1 MNQTTNEHGLNFQI
15 DAGQPASLTLDSLT
29 GDLEIAGWDQPVI
42 QISAADDEEQ
52 EDLGEILNIQQSGNN
67 VTLNLN
73 LPVRHRH
80 GGHWEVDSANLAE
93 NWNNMGRMLRRIGRS
108 VAMDLRV
115 RVPRRCDITI
125 RTASGDVRIAGVQ
138 GKIFLQSASGD
149 VTLTEVEGS
158 ALVKSASADV
168 TVEKLRGRLGVRS
181 MSGDLTVRDSDLI
194 ALSVGTVSGDL
205 HAQAALR
212 PGGEYEIQSVSGD
225 VLLSLPAERRATV
238 DFVSVSGDIKCR
250 LPAQVEK
257 LERKRRRI
265 QVNGGGETQIRV
277 HTTSGDAVI
286 QGGAEWYGSPMPATA
301 SAEPSDAGDETRRF
315 SPEETEA
322 ARAAVQGGET
332 FRMQGGV
339 PAGGESEGH
348 TQRLDAQAEK
358 GAQKSPELVILE
370 AIESGEMSVDEGLR
384 RLNELAQ

>member
-1 MNQTTNEHGLNFQI
+1 MNQTTNEHGLNYQI

-29 GDLEIAGWDQPVI
+29 GDLEIAGWDQPMI
-42 QISAADDEEQ
+42 RISAADEEEQ
-52 EDLGEILNIQQSGNN
+52 EDLGEVLNIQQSGNS

-80 GGHWEVDSANLAE
+80 GGNWEVDSVNLAE

-115 RVPRRCDITI
+115 LVPRRCDITI
-125 RTASGDVRIAGVQ
+125 RTASGDVKITGVQ

-149 VTLTEVEGS
+149 VTLTEIEGS

-205 HAQAALR
+205 DAKAALR

-225 VLLSLPAERRATV
+225 VELSLPAERRATI
-238 DFVSVSGDIKCR
+238 DFTSVSGDIECR
-250 LPAQVEK
+250 LPAQVERI
-257 LERKRRRI
+257 ERKRRRV

-286 QGGAEWYGSPMPATA
+286 KGGAEWYGSPMPEAEAATG
-301 SAEPSDAGDETRRF
+301 AGDETRRF
-315 SPEETEA
+315 SPEESEA
-322 ARAAVQGGET
+322 ARSAVEGGET

-339 PAGGESEGH
+339 PASAAAEGQ
-348 TQRLDAQAEK
+348 TQRLDAAADK
-358 GAQKSPELVILE
+358 SGQKSPELVILE